1 MPKTAR
7 IPSYKLH
14 KASGQARVIIRGR
27 QIYLGAFGSPESQEK
42 YARLI
47 AEFAVGKEPEQSKP
61 SDPTTL
67 LMVEL
72 LAKYLSYAE
81 GYYVKNGVPSGWLT
95 HIRLVLR
102 LLREHYAHLPVEEFG
117 PLCLKS
123 LQGKLVREGHCRGYI
138 NKLLAIVPRIFK
150 WGVGEELVAPHVHL
164 ALRAVEGLKKG
175 RTTAP
180 DHPPVL
186 PVAESVVDA
195 TLPHLPSIVADMV
208 RLQRFTGM
216 RPGEVCQVRPMD
228 VDRSGDVWL
237 YKVPGHKTEH
247 FGRERVVCIGPKG
260 QEVLMPYLLRAADAY
275 CFSPA
280 ETVAKQALEKR
291 ARRRSPVQPSQRNR
305 RKPDPRRAPKD
316 HYTKDSYAR
325 AIRRGVTKANK
336 AIIKDAQRAGIDDPQ
351 LLQYW
356 APNRLRHSR
365 GTEVR
370 KMFGLEAAQVT
381 LGHAHARITE
391 VYAER
396 DTKLAAEI
404 ARKIG

>member
-14 KASGQARVIIRGR
+14 KPSGQARVIIRGR
-27 QIYLGAFGSPESQEK
+27 QVYLGAFGSPESKEK

-47 AEFAVGKEPEQSKP
+47 AEMAAGKEPEQSKP
-61 SDPTTL
+61 SGLTKL
-67 LMVEL
+67 LVVEL
-72 LAKYLSYAE
+72 LARYLKHAE

-102 LLREHYAHLPVEEFG
+102 LLREHYAHLPADEFG
-117 PLCLKS
+117 PLCLKA
-123 LQGKLVREGHCRGYI
+123 LQGKLVRDGHSRGYI

-150 WGVGEELVAPHVHL
+150 WGVGEELVSPHVHL

-186 PVAESVVDA
+186 PVPDHVVDA
-195 TLPHLPSIVADMV
+195 TLPHLPTIVADMV

-260 QEVLMPYLLRAADAY
+260 QEVLMPYLLRGADAY

-280 ETVAKQALEKR
+280 ETVAKQQIEKR
-291 ARRRSPVQPSQRNR
+291 ARRKSRVQPSQWNR
-305 RKPDPRRAPKD
+305 KKPSPKRKPRGC
-316 HYTKDSYAR
+316 YVKDSYRR
-325 AIRRGVTKANK
+325 AITRGIELANRK
-336 AIIKDAQRAGIDDPQ
+336 RTEPD
-351 LLQYW
+351 LLPHW
-356 APNRLRHSR
+356 HPNQLRHSKA
-365 GTEVR
+365 TEVR

-396 DTKLAAEI
+396 DSRLAAEI